1 MMQNHVDAAD
11 SNDVGSNSSS
21 NNAKAVNQ
29 SRGHSSST
37 SSNSSLR
44 PTIPAKPSNLR
55 KDHGIG
61 TSGGGGGGGG
71 IGAKNKL
78 KQHLQQQQHD
88 HQNDEVNHERNKIE
102 LSRKKEGRQ
111 GRGDEE
117 NTRDEMCVYTH
128 ELVIVFAASTAM
140 CCLLCM
146 PRYDS
151 LPFFVAHR
159 GEREREPVRVSECV
173 YVRCVLILRYSFSLP
188 RQHRVRIGRNGKLYY

>member
-78 KQHLQQQQHD
+78 KQHLQQQQQQQHD

-102 LSRKKEGRQ
+102 LSRKKEERQ

-140 CCLLCM
+140 CCVLCM

-159 GEREREPVRVSECV
+159 GERERDS
-173 YVRCVLILRYSFSLP
+173 
-188 RQHRVRIGRNGKLYY
+188 Q

>member
-61 TSGGGGGGGG
+61 ISGGGGGGGG

-78 KQHLQQQQHD
+78 KQHLQQQHD

-102 LSRKKEGRQ
+102 LSRKKRDGREG
-111 GRGDEE
+111 D
-117 NTRDEMCVYTH
+117 TKKIHVMKCVYT
-128 ELVIVFAASTAM
+128 LM
-140 CCLLCM
+140 
-146 PRYDS
+146 
-151 LPFFVAHR
+151 
-159 GEREREPVRVSECV
+159 
-173 YVRCVLILRYSFSLP
+173 
-188 RQHRVRIGRNGKLYY
+188 N